1 MDDTEEA
8 NVDGEGGSGMCEARK
23 IGDLGSLSRHEGN
36 RSVENSS
43 TPLPVRLWGD
53 CAVQI
58 PCARG
63 SGGSLFHWM
72 AASSSLPGERFG
84 RPNERL
90 EERREE
96 GEQDLTEEAVEP
108 LLLNTDV
115 MIRNEPDVGRLV
127 LPPVFSEFASESG
140 KIDSA
145 PLSLWPKIEGRLW
158 S

>member
-8 NVDGEGGSGMCEARK
+8 NVDGEGGSGMCVARK
-23 IGDLGSLSRHEGN
+23 IGDLGSLSRYEGN

-43 TPLPVRLWGD
+43 TPLPVPLWGD
-53 CAVQI
+53 CVVRM
-58 PCARG
+58 PCAEG

-72 AASSSLPGERFG
+72 AASSSLPGERFS
-84 RPNERL
+84 RPKERL
-90 EERREE
+90 EEQREE

-115 MIRNEPDVGRLV
+115 MIRNELNAGRLI
-127 LPPVFSEFASESG
+127 LPPVFSEFAGESG
-140 KIDSA
+140 RVNSP
-145 PLSLWPKIEGRLW
+145 PLSLWLRIEGRLR